1 MSNGNGPSG
10 GDASA
15 GELFK
20 QLSEQTSTLVRQ
32 EVDLAKAEL
41 SEKGQK
47 VGVGAGMFGGAG
59 ILGYTG
65 LLAVT
70 AAIVLALNEVMDAW
84 LAALIVGAVYLAAAG
99 VMALLGRDRIREATP
114 VAPEQTIETV
124 REDVQWAKTQA
135 SSARR

>member
-1 MSNGNGPSG
+1 MSNGNRSNAS
-10 GDASA
+10 DAST

-20 QLSEQTSTLVRQ
+20 QLSEQTTTLVRQ

-70 AAIVLALNEVMDAW
+70 AAVVLALNEVMDAW
-84 LAALIVGAVYLAAAG
+84 LAALIVGAFYLAAAG

-135 SSARR
+135 RSARK